1 MILNAAPS
9 ESTVEELLRGAWKDD
24 SAFSFERGDIECTG
38 VGADEVAAGG
48 EGKYTNG
55 KDIYGELEAVGMHT
69 PTELV
74 ERDGSE
80 DGTHQAEGT
89 Y

>member
-1 MILNAAPS
+1 MIVNSAPS
-9 ESTVEELLRGAWKDD
+9 ESTVEEPPRGAWKDAAT
-24 SAFSFERGDIECTG
+24 SSFERGDIECTG
-38 VGADEVAAGG
+38 VGVDEVAVGG
-48 EGKYTNG
+48 VGKYTNG
-55 KDIYGELEAVGMHT
+55 MAFAGELEVVGMHT

-80 DGTHQAEGT
+80 DGTHHSEGA